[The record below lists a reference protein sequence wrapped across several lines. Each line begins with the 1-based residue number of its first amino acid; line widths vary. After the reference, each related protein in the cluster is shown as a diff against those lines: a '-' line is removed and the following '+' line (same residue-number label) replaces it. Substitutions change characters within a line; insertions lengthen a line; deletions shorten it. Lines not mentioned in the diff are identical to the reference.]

1 MQMINELRLQIEDM
15 ENEEYKLDIIK
26 IDLGMNSVNL
36 CFNCILNLIST

>member
-26 IDLGMNSVNL
+26 HDLGMKSCEFV
-36 CFNCILNLIST
+36 FWVYIVVD